1 MGGAKV
7 VVYGLSTEGYAIA
20 SQMAIKGADVY
31 IIDESTPSAISLKAE
46 IAKTYPNVSS
56 LKEDEPLLAMEPI
69 DVAISKAQ
77 YLFFTPRIRKTGQD
91 IKTEIHSKF
100 KDAVASMKKN
110 SSVIF
115 TLPTGFGG
123 NNENI
128 SLLEHVTGF
137 ETGKHISYFYYPLED
152 LKEQPKIIGSFNGK
166 EDPTLAEL
174 LTLGKKEK
182 KFVAISSSEHFHAI
196 AVLSRFSS
204 LCSVLEVCKYAQD
217 DITKNDL
224 SSDDFQETGDIIF
237 RREKQIHAIHEVE
250 FHELSIITVSDA
262 NRPENALWSEKHI
275 TYGDMDSHDSIFIH
289 LNYGAKWD
297 RQFFFL
303 QPRENHQIIKVSQRH
318 ENVMMFPGDGTHC
331 ELQNW
336 KRYRSSWKDL
346 HSEAHFFMTQAY
358 DAEERQRFPDYLP
371 EELLAAF
378 RLTCGSEEI
387 AEEYRNIISLP
398 HPDHG
403 RVAPTRIIIRV
414 EFSGPLGTGMKYLI
428 FNLANS
434 C

>member
-1 MGGAKV
+1 MGGVKI

-100 KDAVASMKKN
+100 KDAVISMKKN

-128 SLLEHVTGF
+128 SLLEHVTGH
-137 ETGKHISYFYYPLED
+137 EVGKDISYFYYPLED
-152 LKEQPKIIGSFNGK
+152 FNQQPKTIGSFNGK
-166 EDPTLAEL
+166 QDSILSDL
-174 LTLGKKEK
+174 LTTDKKTK

-196 AVLSRFSS
+196 SILSRFSS

-217 DITKNDL
+217 DVTKKDL
-224 SSDDFQETGDIIF
+224 SSDDFQELFLDNMVSGLFDLKSLGSSFEGANTLMYLINGSVKGIDGYIKRLIDEIRLTLKKNDLKASRTKIALSWTLDQHAMRGDKIEMLQNLTSRLRDYIGDVEAYEDPSFDLYHTDKTTIIVACSKLDF
-237 RREKQIHAIHEVE
+237 NNIKKSKQG
-250 FHELSIITVSDA
+250 SDLILIKA
-262 NRPENALWSEKHI
+262 NPL
-275 TYGDMDSHDSIFIH
+275 
-289 LNYGAKWD
+289 
-297 RQFFFL
+297 
-303 QPRENHQIIKVSQRH
+303 
-318 ENVMMFPGDGTHC
+318 C
-331 ELQNW
+331 ELIQ
-336 KRYRSSWKDL
+336 
-346 HSEAHFFMTQAY
+346 
-358 DAEERQRFPDYLP
+358 
-371 EELLAAF
+371 
-378 RLTCGSEEI
+378 
-387 AEEYRNIISLP
+387 
-398 HPDHG
+398 
-403 RVAPTRIIIRV
+403 
-414 EFSGPLGTGMKYLI
+414 
-428 FNLANS
+428 
-434 C
+434 

>member
-1 MGGAKV
+1 MRGAKV

-31 IIDESTPSAISLKAE
+31 IIDESTPSAISLKSE

-100 KDAVASMKKN
+100 KDAVTSMKKN

-137 ETGKHISYFYYPLED
+137 EAGKHISYFYYPLED
-152 LKEQPKIIGSFNGK
+152 LKEPPKIIGSFNGK
-166 EDPTLAEL
+166 EDSILAEL
-174 LTLGKKEK
+174 LTVGKKEK

-196 AVLSRFSS
+196 DVLSGFSS

-224 SSDDFQETGDIIF
+224 SSDDFQEIFLDNMVSGLFDLKSLGSSFEGANSLMYLINGSVKGIDGYIKRLIDEIRLTLKKNDLKASRTKIALSWTLDQHAMRGDKIEMLQNLTSKLRDYIGDVEAYEDPSF
-237 RREKQIHAIHEVE
+237 DLFHSDKTTIVVACSKSDFDNIEKTKQD
-250 FHELSIITVSDA
+250 SD
-262 NRPENALWSEKHI
+262 LI
-275 TYGDMDSHDSIFIH
+275 
-289 LNYGAKWD
+289 
-297 RQFFFL
+297 
-303 QPRENHQIIKVSQRH
+303 IIKA
-318 ENVMMFPGDGTHC
+318 NPLC
-331 ELQNW
+331 ETIN
-336 KRYRSSWKDL
+336 
-346 HSEAHFFMTQAY
+346 
-358 DAEERQRFPDYLP
+358 
-371 EELLAAF
+371 
-378 RLTCGSEEI
+378 
-387 AEEYRNIISLP
+387 
-398 HPDHG
+398 
-403 RVAPTRIIIRV
+403 
-414 EFSGPLGTGMKYLI
+414 
-428 FNLANS
+428 NS
-434 C
+434 IN

>member
-1 MGGAKV
+1 MSGVKV

-100 KDAVASMKKN
+100 KDAVAPLKKN
-110 SSVIF
+110 GSVIF

-137 ETGKHISYFYYPLED
+137 QTGKNISYFYYPLED
-152 LKEQPKIIGSFNGK
+152 LNQQPKIIGSFNGK
-166 EDPTLAEL
+166 EDLVLSDL
-174 LTLGKKEK
+174 LTTDKKEK

-196 AVLSRFSS
+196 DVLSRFSS

-217 DITKNDL
+217 EITKNDL
-224 SSDDFQETGDIIF
+224 SSNDFQEIFLDNMISGLFDLKSLGSSFEGSNSLMYLINGSVKGIDGYIKRLIDEIRATLKKNDLKASRTKIALSWTLDQHAMRGDKI
-237 RREKQIHAIHEVE
+237 E
-250 FHELSIITVSDA
+250 
-262 NRPENALWSEKHI
+262 
-275 TYGDMDSHDSIFIH
+275 M
-289 LNYGAKWD
+289 
-297 RQFFFL
+297 
-303 QPRENHQIIKVSQRH
+303 
-318 ENVMMFPGDGTHC
+318 
-331 ELQNW
+331 LQNLIS
-336 KRYRSSWKDL
+336 KLRDYIGDV
-346 HSEAHFFMTQAY
+346 EAY
-358 DAEERQRFPDYLP
+358 EDPD
-371 EELLAAF
+371 
-378 RLTCGSEEI
+378 
-387 AEEYRNIISLP
+387 
-398 HPDHG
+398 
-403 RVAPTRIIIRV
+403 
-414 EFSGPLGTGMKYLI
+414 
-428 FNLANS
+428 FNLFHSDKTTIVVSCSQSDFDNIKSKKQDSNLIIVKANPI
-434 C
+434 CETIQ